1 MSKTGTVYTLE
12 LLNVSGKSSDQWA
25 PLVLTPYETEAEA
38 RAAAIAYVDA
48 WRDGRK
54 VRVVRRTTTETVVG
68 TWVK

>member
-1 MSKTGTVYTLE
+1 MSKIGTVYDVQ
-12 LLNVSGKSSDQWA
+12 LLNVEPDQWA
-25 PLVLTPYETEAEA
+25 QLVLTPYETEAEA

-54 VRVVRRTTTETVVG
+54 VRVVERTTTETVVG